1 MLKTS
6 VPKNNPKITNAWT
19 MYDWANSAF
28 SLVIASAV
36 FPGYSESVAKNADG
50 STEIM
55 FLGTTMKNT
64 VIFEYAASL
73 AFFLIALISPILT
86 AIADYSG
93 KKKMFMQFFCIVG
106 SIACLILGLFKDLE
120 TIHWGVLGYML
131 GLIGYAGS
139 IVFNN
144 SYLPDIATDDCF
156 DKLSA
161 KAFSRGYIGS
171 VILLVFSLALI
182 IFHKDLGIEDG
193 TVAPRISFVLTGIWW
208 IGFAQYSFYYM
219 PNNVYQKEA
228 QGSWVLNGFKELLKV
243 AREVRPLRYL
253 KRFILAFFFYNMAV
267 QTVMYVA
274 TFFAKEEIR
283 MEQQALIVVV
293 LVIQLVAIIGSY
305 FFSFVSEKKGN
316 TMSLR
321 MAVLIWIGI
330 CVWAYFVKEQMSF
343 YVLAGVVGFVMG
355 GVQSLSRSTYAKLM
369 PETTDTASFFSFYD
383 DADKISTALGIF
395 VYGAIHHFT
404 GSMRN
409 SILALMVFFVLG
421 LLLLLLIPSKKSY
434 QKAFELKD

>member
-6 VPKNNPKITNAWT
+6 VPKNDPKITNAWT

-36 FPGYSESVAKNADG
+36 FPGYSDSITRNPDGTSEILFLG
-50 STEIM
+50 STI
-55 FLGTTMKNT
+55 KNT

-93 KKKMFMQFFCIVG
+93 RKKAFMQFFCIIG
-106 SIACLILGLFKDLE
+106 SIACFILILFKDLS
-120 TIHWGVLGYML
+120 TIHWGILGYML

-139 IVFNN
+139 VVFNN
-144 SYLPDIATDDCF
+144 SYLPDIATDDQF
-156 DKLSA
+156 DRLSA
-161 KAFSRGYIGS
+161 KAFARGYIGS

-182 IFHKDLGIEDG
+182 IFRKDLGIEDG
-193 TVAPRISFVLTGIWW
+193 SIAPRISFALTGLWW

-228 QGSWVLNGFKELLKV
+228 KGNWLLNGFKELGNVWKQ
-243 AREVRPLRYL
+243 VRPLKYL
-253 KRFILAFFFYNMAV
+253 KMFVVAFFFYNMAV
-267 QTVMYVA
+267 QSVMYLA
-274 TFFAKEEIR
+274 PFFAKEEVK
-283 MEQQALIVVV
+283 MEEQALIMVV
-293 LVIQLVAIIGSY
+293 LIIQLVAIVGSY
-305 FFSFVSEKKGN
+305 FFSAISNRKGN
-316 TMSLR
+316 TYSLR
-321 MAVLIWIGI
+321 IAVIIWIGI
-330 CVWAYFVKEQMSF
+330 CIWAYFVKDKMSF
-343 YVLAGVVGFVMG
+343 YGLAGVVGFVMG

-383 DADKISTALGIF
+383 AADKISTALGIF

-409 SILALMVFFVLG
+409 SVLALMGFFIIG
-421 LLLLLLIPSKKSY
+421 LLVLFLVPSKKSY
-434 QKAFELKD
+434 QKEFTA